1 MEIKVQIT
9 VKSEVGQPEV
19 VREVARLERGS
30 LRSETLGLSLA
41 EARAIL
47 GGLEKTMAERQA
59 ATGSSSLAAPVKRIL
74 SAIRTS
80 LARSPEP
87 MEVLNSKGQICQQ
100 AIDRLR
106 DLLRIQWLQKIIHR
120 C

>member
-47 GGLEKTMAERQA
+47 GGLEKTMAERQKRDIDHKKGTNRPPA
-59 ATGSSSLAAPVKRIL
+59 KRNSFRTWLSSLFCHLLHRI
-74 SAIRTS
+74 SSVRHYDYNGKKT
-80 LARSPEP
+80 PD
-87 MEVLNSKGQICQQ
+87 
-100 AIDRLR
+100 DRL
-106 DLLRIQWLQKIIHR
+106 QS
-120 C
+120 

>member
-59 ATGSSSLAAPVKRIL
+59 AEFVEQGRRCPHCGRERACKGHHRIVFRTRLANYNWI
-74 SAIRTS
+74 
-80 LARSPEP
+80 ARSCTAARADAKARRAP
-87 MEVLNSKGQICQQ
+87 
-100 AIDRLR
+100 AR
-106 DLLRIQWLQKIIHR
+106 
-120 C
+120 

>member
-9 VKSEVGQPEV
+9 VKSEMGQPEV

-59 ATGSSSLAAPVKRIL
+59 AEFV
-74 SAIRTS
+74 
-80 LARSPEP
+80 E
-87 MEVLNSKGQICQQ
+87 
-100 AIDRLR
+100 
-106 DLLRIQWLQKIIHR
+106 
-120 C
+120 

>member
-41 EARAIL
+41 EAREFL
-47 GGLEKTMAERQA
+47 REDQHPL
-59 ATGSSSLAAPVKRIL
+59 L
-74 SAIRTS
+74 
-80 LARSPEP
+80 
-87 MEVLNSKGQICQQ
+87 
-100 AIDRLR
+100 DRLR
-106 DLLRIQWLQKIIHR
+106 AIA
-120 C
+120 